1 LFSLANVACRDNYKT
16 NVRFNEVYL
25 ALRVEVDESAA
36 KTGAMKATDFAK
48 CYAAL
53 LSSPEIRSSRVSV
66 LSYDDLE
73 ILKYQTKVKL

>member
-1 LFSLANVACRDNYKT
+1 MANVACRDHDKT
-16 NVRFNEVYL
+16 NIRFNEVYL

-53 LSSPEIRSSRVSV
+53 LSNPEIRSSRVSV
-66 LSYDDLE
+66 FGPDDLE
-73 ILKYQTKVKL
+73 NLKYETKVTQ

>member
-1 LFSLANVACRDNYKT
+1 MACRDKYKT

-48 CYAAL
+48 CYAVL
-53 LSSPEIRSSRVSV
+53 LSNQELHSSRVSV
-66 LSYDDLE
+66 FDYDDLE
-73 ILKYQTKVKL
+73 SLK